1 MDPSISVFN
10 IVVKKKEPEIEE
22 CYLTEGGDV
31 FAFSLS
37 AMEGGAINI
46 FLPKKNKIKMNNIHV

>member
-1 MDPSISVFN
+1 MDQTISVFN

-31 FAFSLS
+31 FAFLLS

-46 FLPKKNKIKMNNIHV
+46 FLSTSLLPKENKI